1 MAKQAHAIRDFTN
14 PPVIETVL
22 SVQFAPLSKF
32 SIPHFGL
39 YWQKVRHKFPR
50 TELRPPVAHVK
61 EQFGSGEEK
70 AAIQFSIEFV
80 PATALQVRC
89 WFLDQKG
96 NRFLQVQN
104 DRFIHNWQKVA
115 GDETYPRYES
125 VRSDFVEEWVRFRQ
139 FLSE

>member
-1 MAKQAHAIRDFTN
+1 
-14 PPVIETVL
+14 
-22 SVQFAPLSKF
+22 
-32 SIPHFGL
+32 
-39 YWQKVRHKFPR
+39 
-50 TELRPPVAHVK
+50 ELRPPVAHVK

-70 AAIQFSIEFV
+70 AAMQFSIEFV

-125 VRSDFVEEWVRFRQ
+125 VRSEFVEEWVRFRQ
-139 FLSE
+139 FLSEENLGTPEVDQCEVTYVNHIEYGMGWKAFAEL